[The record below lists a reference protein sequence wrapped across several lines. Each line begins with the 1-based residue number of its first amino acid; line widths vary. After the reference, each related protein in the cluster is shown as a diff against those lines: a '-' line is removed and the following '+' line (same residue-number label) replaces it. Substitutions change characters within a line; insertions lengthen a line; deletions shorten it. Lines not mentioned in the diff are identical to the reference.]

1 MAASATG
8 NFKLYTITSIPFNS
22 FVVLF
27 ITTDTTTVTATV
39 SAGKQTSTLAFLNRS
54 SDLSLRPSAVVTE
67 DLEDSV
73 DMAASAAMVDMVV
86 MEGSVAMEGSAMD
99 TVGKLKMVPF
109 SLNNVRSI

>member
-1 MAASATG
+1 M
-8 NFKLYTITSIPFNS
+8 
-22 FVVLF
+22 
-27 ITTDTTTVTATV
+27 
-39 SAGKQTSTLAFLNRS
+39 
-54 SDLSLRPSAVVTE
+54 VTE